1 MAKATNTKKT
11 SEEYVATI
19 HAALALNVSVNTV
32 YRWTNFK
39 GFPDSA
45 VKRVKGG
52 NVYCVEEIRTWL
64 ASRKKSYAI
73 AHEAA

>member
-1 MAKATNTKKT
+1 MTKTNRNKKT
-11 SEEYVATI
+11 SEEYVPTI

-39 GFPDSA
+39 GFPDNA

-52 NVYCVEEIRTWL
+52 NLYCVEAIRAWL